1 MTGSPQIWSFLR
13 FLAVGGSFSLGYSVM
28 TAALIRFAGAPPFA
42 TSVIVYLLCIPAA
55 FWAQKKI
62 AFRADQT
69 GCAAMLI
76 YAATQVA
83 SLAIVSTVTTRL
95 LTMNFLIDTLI
106 LLVTAGSAAVIS
118 YLICRFIIFRTPR
131 GSSAR

>member
-13 FLAVGGSFSLGYSVM
+13 FLAVGGSFSLGYSVV

-42 TSVIVYLLCIPAA
+42 TSVIIYLLCIPAA
-55 FWAQKKI
+55 FWAQRKI

-69 GCAAMLI
+69 GRGAMLI
-76 YAATQVA
+76 YAATQVG

-95 LTMNFLIDTLI
+95 LTKNFVIDTLI
-106 LLVTAGSAAVIS
+106 LLMTAGSAAVIS
-118 YLICRFIIFRTPR
+118 YLICRFIIFRSPPGPSVR
-131 GSSAR
+131 